1 MRKNFESANSLK
13 SSFLAGIQKRF
24 LPILIA
30 VSMISAPVIA
40 RSVLLFAASM
50 ISAPAIASNVCSQAR
65 TANSVVR
72 MPDTPYL
79 PPYSG
84 RIISSDVSAS
94 RQADGGISYTITLE
108 TAEHPTQIINW
119 YKAAFLQYGWACET
133 QGNNQYSLNA
143 LHGNNIST
151 SINLMSPKRNSGA
164 ASHLKL
170 CYRYFG
176 TEQ

>member
-1 MRKNFESANSLK
+1 MRKNFENA
-13 SSFLAGIQKRF
+13 SSEKTSVLGGIQKRF
-24 LPILIA
+24 LPILLA
-30 VSMISAPVIA
+30 LSMIGAPAIA

-50 ISAPAIASNVCSQAR
+50 ITSPAIASNFSSQAR

-108 TAEHPTQIINW
+108 TAEHPTQIIAW
-119 YKAAFLQYGWACET
+119 YKSAFQQYGWACDG
-133 QGNNQYSLNA
+133 QNNQYSLNA
-143 LHGNNIST
+143 QHGNNIST
-151 SINLMSPKRNSGA
+151 SINLMSPKRTSGA
-164 ASHLKL
+164 VSHVKL

-176 TEQ
+176 TAQ